1 MLLHLGGF
9 KSLIGFNV
17 IGDPSPAMRWVTLF
31 VMSYMYLV
39 FFAVDLPSYE
49 VGDIICDV
57 LLVFFAANL
66 PSYEVGDV
74 ICDVY
79 LVFFAVDLPS
89 YKVGDVICDVLPGI
103 FCCRPPQL

>member
-1 MLLHLGGF
+1 MGDIIRESCYISMLLHLGGF

-31 VMSYMYLV
+31 VMSYLV

-49 VGDIICDV
+49 
-57 LLVFFAANL
+57 
-66 PSYEVGDV
+66 
-74 ICDVY
+74 
-79 LVFFAVDLPS
+79 
-89 YKVGDVICDVLPGI
+89 VGDVICDVLPGI